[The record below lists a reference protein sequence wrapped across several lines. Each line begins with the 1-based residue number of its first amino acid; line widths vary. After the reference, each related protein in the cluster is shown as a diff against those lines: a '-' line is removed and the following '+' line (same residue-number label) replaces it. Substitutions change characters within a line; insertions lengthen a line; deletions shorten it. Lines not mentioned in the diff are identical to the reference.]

1 MQINFKEAV
10 QDIRDS
16 NSIETINKLIASLY
30 YQLILVVM
38 HKGESIQPYYR
49 HMHEMT
55 DNEYQQRAK
64 FLEKRENKIDLL
76 TFNKKH

>member
-30 YQLILVVM
+30 YQFM

-49 HMHEMT
+49 HKHEMT